1 MAGRLR
7 ALTCAQEPRCSR
19 HDNPAFAACPQG
31 FLSSAMAVPHNDSR
45 RRNAVAS
52 LVYAL
57 LAASNALMDAAT
69 GAAAGPGTDG
79 LGGGEE
85 GVTSAGNGTAVAG
98 GGRTRLPTSA
108 CQGAN
113 LLCHSSQPPEASSAT
128 LTRPSAAASQT
139 YHTRIKQP
147 PLTSP
152 AD

>member
-57 LAASNALMDAAT
+57 LAASNAMMDAAT
-69 GAAAGPGTDG
+69 GEAAGPGTDD
-79 LGGGEE
+79 LAGGEQGVTTAGTGKAVE
-85 GVTSAGNGTAVAG
+85 GVDGHGFTTSA
-98 GGRTRLPTSA
+98 
-108 CQGAN
+108 
-113 LLCHSSQPPEASSAT
+113 
-128 LTRPSAAASQT
+128 
-139 YHTRIKQP
+139 
-147 PLTSP
+147 
-152 AD
+152 